1 MAVNTYAV
9 QRYGHT
15 FNIAV
20 EGDKFAEEIYARGE
34 LSEEPMLDF
43 MERSIPRGGLW
54 IDGGAN
60 VGNHALPFSLWAD
73 AVLSFEPMRVNFVLL
88 MRNLA
93 GWYKANVAPFM
104 EGLADK
110 PGKLGAVMGGTGQ
123 NCQWILQPD
132 PNGEVNVTTI
142 DERVRTHGGGLP
154 VRVIKLDV
162 EGMEPQALAGARETL
177 ERYHPELF
185 MELWEDEVL
194 EQIKAYLTPLGYILV
209 ERYNV
214 APTYHFSASGR
225 YLVTYTKPPQP
236 SSGYPT

>member
-1 MAVNTYAV
+1 MSTYTIH
-9 QRYGHT
+9 RYGHDFT
-15 FNIAV
+15 IDV

-34 LSEEPMLDF
+34 LSEQPMLDW
-43 MERSIPRGGLW
+43 MERNIPRGGLW

-60 VGNHALPFSLWAD
+60 VGNHAMPFSLWAD

-88 MRNLA
+88 MRNLSR
-93 GWYKANVAPFM
+93 WPRANVAPFM
-104 EGLADK
+104 EGLAEK

-162 EGMEPQALAGARETL
+162 EGMEPQALTGAWSTIVRD
-177 ERYHPELF
+177 RPELF
-185 MELWEDEVL
+185 MELWEDDVL
-194 EQIKAYLTPLGYILV
+194 DQITHFLGPLGYVLV
-209 ERYNV
+209 ERFNV

-225 YLVTYTKPPQP
+225 YPVTYTKPPQP
-236 SSGYPT
+236 SSGYPK

>member
-1 MAVNTYAV
+1 MSTHTIH
-9 QRYGHT
+9 RYGHT
-15 FNIAV
+15 FTIDV

-34 LSEEPMLDF
+34 LSEQPMLDW
-43 MERSIPRGGLW
+43 MERNIPPGGLW

-60 VGNHALPFSLWAD
+60 VGNHALVFSLWAD

-88 MRNLA
+88 MRNLSR
-93 GWYKANVAPFM
+93 WPLRNVAPFM
-104 EGLADK
+104 EGLADL

-132 PNGEVNVTTI
+132 PNGEVPVTTI
-142 DERVRTHGGGLP
+142 DDRVITHGGGLP

-162 EGMEPQALAGARETL
+162 EGMEPQALAGARWTL

-194 EQIKAYLTPLGYILV
+194 EQIKAYLAPLGYVLI

-225 YLVTYTKPPQP
+225 YPVTYTKPPQP
-236 SSGYPT
+236 SSGYPK